1 MTATPET
8 HYAKTVDGVHIAYQV
23 VGGGPTDLVFC
34 HEWATNCEA
43 QWEHPLA
50 AFTFL
55 RRMASVARQI
65 HFDKRGIG
73 LSDRV
78 AAAEVPSLETWVD
91 DLRAVLD
98 AVGSERPA
106 LLGVGHGG
114 VLAMLFAATYP
125 ERSGPLILVNSYSRL
140 IRGPDYPYGYPPEVE
155 DFVVSKVEAE
165 WGATGWVVDH
175 LAPSVAH
182 DPSMKEWFRR
192 VERLACTPGTGAA
205 MQRAVFHQDVRD
217 VLPAIRVPT
226 LVLHVVGNHHVRVG
240 HGRYLAE
247 HIQGARYVELPG
259 EDHWWWCGE
268 AAEPALAEIAA
279 FLGAVPEVAE
289 TDRVLATLVFCDVV
303 GSTELVKR
311 VGDRRWHEV
320 LDRLDDLVAR
330 QVERF
335 RGRVVKATGDGH
347 LAVFDGAGRAIRC
360 AQVIVDG
367 AKALGLSL
375 RAGVHTGEVEL
386 RGDDVAGIAV
396 HLAQRVQSV
405 AEAGEVFASRT
416 VVDLVAGS
424 GIEFADRG
432 EHELKGVSGKWQLYA
447 VES

>member
-1 MTATPET
+1 MTDVPET
-8 HYAKTVDGVHIAYQV
+8 QYAKTADGVHIAYQV
-23 VGGGPTDLVFC
+23 FGTGPTDLVFC
-34 HEWATNCEA
+34 PEWLTNCEVI
-43 QWEHPLA
+43 WEHPTISA
-50 AFTFL
+50 GW
-55 RRMASVARQI
+55 RRMAPVVRLI
-65 HFDKRGIG
+65 LFDKRGIG

-78 AAAEVPSLETWVD
+78 APAEVPSLETWVD
-91 DLRAVLD
+91 DLRAVLH
-98 AVGSERPA
+98 AVGWERPA
-106 LLGVGHGG
+106 LLGSGHGG
-114 VLAMLFAATYP
+114 VLAMLFAASYP
-125 ERSGPLILVNSYSRL
+125 ERTGSLILVNAYARL
-140 IRGPDYPYGYPPEVE
+140 ILAPDYPYGYPPEVE
-155 DFVVSKVEAE
+155 DFVVSKTEAE

-175 LAPSVAH
+175 LAPSIAH
-182 DPSMKEWFRR
+182 DPSVKDWFRR
-192 VERLACTPGTGAA
+192 MERLSCTPGIGAA

-259 EDHWWWCGE
+259 NDHWWWCGE
-268 AAEPALAEIAA
+268 AAHSASAEVAA
-279 FLGAVPEVAE
+279 FLGTVPEVAD

-303 GSTELVKR
+303 GSTELVKQL
-311 VGDRRWHEV
+311 GDRRWHEV
-320 LDRLDDLVAR
+320 LDRLDDLVGR

-375 RAGVHTGEVEL
+375 RSGVHTGEVEL

-405 AEAGEVFASRT
+405 AEPGEVLASRT

-424 GIEFADRG
+424 GIKFEERG
-432 EHELKGVSGKWQLYA
+432 ERELKGVPGRWALFA
-447 VES
+447 VEP